1 MLETDTGYASFGN
14 QVDVDDDDRTI
25 LNYEYG
31 KIPLHVGSGFEDSS
45 ANYRKVGG
53 VTSAGGSSTTG
64 NRTQPLS
71 IVTRDSILV
80 GGEGVFIYSDKRI
93 KNNIQTIDDNQA
105 LLDFRK
111 LNPCTYSYV
120 DKIKRGNSTVYG
132 FIAQEV
138 EEVLPYACD
147 TQIETVPNI
156 YGIADVSGEYLIL
169 QDNATFNDLDT
180 ELKDSSGNNY
190 ITTLQVYNDN
200 NNFDVYVDNIIN
212 ETTLALKVPLRTED
226 CMYDSSSNKYQIF
239 IYGQK
244 VNNFK
249 ALDKNAIWTVAAAA
263 TQEIDRQQ
271 QADKVRIAELEN
283 EVSSLN
289 GEVSSLN
296 GEVSSLKSQL
306 ADVLS
311 RISVLENA

>member
-1 MLETDTGYASFGN
+1 VFIGRQPDGMLETDSSYASFGSDLDN
-14 QVDVDDDDRTI
+14 TNNRTI
-25 LNYEYG
+25 MNYEYDR
-31 KIPLHVGSGFEDSS
+31 IPLHVGSGFDDSS
-45 ANYRKVGG
+45 ANFRKVGS
-53 VTSAGGSSTTG
+53 VTTDGGSSTNGT
-64 NRTQPLS
+64 RTQPLS

-80 GGEGVFIYSDKRI
+80 GGDGVFIYSDKRI

-180 ELKDSSGNNY
+180 DLKDSSGNNY

-271 QADKVRIAELEN
+271 QADKVRIAELETKVETLEN
-283 EVSSLN
+283 QLVS
-289 GEVSSLN
+289 
-296 GEVSSLKSQL
+296 
-306 ADVLS
+306 VLQ
-311 RISVLENA
+311 RLTTLENA